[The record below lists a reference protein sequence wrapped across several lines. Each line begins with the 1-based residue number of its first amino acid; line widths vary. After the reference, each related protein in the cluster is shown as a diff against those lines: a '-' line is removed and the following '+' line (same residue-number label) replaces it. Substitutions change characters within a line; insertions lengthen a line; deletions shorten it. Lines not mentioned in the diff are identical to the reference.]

1 MIFSF
6 CFLLHKDFKMD
17 INEKVLLLAILKK
30 ESNESLNDIVL
41 KLENTGMFS
50 LKEGKKLL
58 KKLKT
63 EQYINDSFLTFK
75 GEAIA
80 KNVEQEFKI

>member
-1 MIFSF
+1 
-6 CFLLHKDFKMD
+6 MD

-58 KKLKT
+58 KKLKI
-63 EQYINDSFLTFK
+63 EQYVDDSFLTFK
-75 GEAIA
+75 GVAIA

>member
-1 MIFSF
+1 
-6 CFLLHKDFKMD
+6 MD

-30 ESNESLNDIVL
+30 ESNESLNDIVS
-41 KLENTGMFS
+41 KLEDTGMFS

-63 EQYINDSFLTFK
+63 EQYINDLFLTFK

>member
-1 MIFSF
+1 
-6 CFLLHKDFKMD
+6 MD

-41 KLENTGMFS
+41 KLEDTGRFS

-58 KKLKT
+58 KKLKS
-63 EQYINDSFLTFK
+63 EEYISDSYLTLK
-75 GEAIA
+75 GDVIA
-80 KNVEQEFKI
+80 KNIEQEFKI

>member
-1 MIFSF
+1 
-6 CFLLHKDFKMD
+6 MD

-30 ESNESLNDIVL
+30 ESNETLNDIVF
-41 KLENTGMFS
+41 KLENTGLFS
-50 LKEGKKLL
+50 LKEGKRLL

-63 EQYINDSFLTFK
+63 EQFISDSFLTLK
-75 GEAIA
+75 GDAIA

>member
-1 MIFSF
+1 
-6 CFLLHKDFKMD
+6 MD

>member
-1 MIFSF
+1 
-6 CFLLHKDFKMD
+6 MD
-17 INEKVLLLAILKK
+17 INEKILLLAILKK
-30 ESNESLNDIVL
+30 ESNESLNDVVL
-41 KLENTGMFS
+41 KLENTGLFT

-63 EQYINDSFLTFK
+63 EEFVGDSFLTLK
-75 GEAIA
+75 GELIA

>member
-1 MIFSF
+1 
-6 CFLLHKDFKMD
+6 MD
-17 INEKVLLLAILKK
+17 INERVLLLAILKK
-30 ESNESLNDIVL
+30 DLDETLNDIVL

-58 KKLKT
+58 KKLKS
-63 EQYINDSFLTFK
+63 EEFLTDSYLTLK
-75 GEAIA
+75 GEVTA

>member
-1 MIFSF
+1 
-6 CFLLHKDFKMD
+6 MD

-30 ESNESLNDIVL
+30 ESAETLNDVVL
-41 KLENTGMFS
+41 KLENTGLFS

-58 KKLKT
+58 KNLKK
-63 EQYINDSFLTFK
+63 EQFVSDSFLTLK

>member
-1 MIFSF
+1 
-6 CFLLHKDFKMD
+6 MD

-30 ESNESLNDIVL
+30 ESAETLNDVVL
-41 KLENTGMFS
+41 KLENTGLFS
-50 LKEGKKLL
+50 LKEGKRLL
-58 KKLKT
+58 KNLKK
-63 EQYINDSFLTFK
+63 EQFVSNSFLTLK

>member
-1 MIFSF
+1 
-6 CFLLHKDFKMD
+6 MD

-30 ESNESLNDIVL
+30 ELDETLMDVVL

-58 KKLKT
+58 KKLKS
-63 EQYINDSFLTFK
+63 EEFLTDSYLTLK
-75 GEAIA
+75 GEVTA

>member
-1 MIFSF
+1 
-6 CFLLHKDFKMD
+6 MD

-41 KLENTGMFS
+41 KLEDTGLFS
-50 LKEGKKLL
+50 LKEGKRLL
-58 KKLKT
+58 KKLKK
-63 EQYINDSFLTFK
+63 EEFLSDSFLTLK

>member
-1 MIFSF
+1 
-6 CFLLHKDFKMD
+6 MD

-30 ESNESLNDIVL
+30 ESNETLNDIVL
-41 KLENTGMFS
+41 KLEDTGLFS

-63 EQYINDSFLTFK
+63 EQYIDDSFLTFK